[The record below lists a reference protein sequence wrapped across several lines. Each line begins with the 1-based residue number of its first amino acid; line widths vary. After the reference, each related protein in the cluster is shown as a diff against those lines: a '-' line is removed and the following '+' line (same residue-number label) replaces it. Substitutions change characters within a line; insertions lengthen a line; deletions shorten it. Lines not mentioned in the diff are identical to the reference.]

1 MKVLRKVLTAIAV
14 ILAVFLI
21 IRAVV
26 ELFAID
32 FSDPSSYASDWG
44 GPSLAGV
51 LLVHCLPGVLA
62 AIALVVWW
70 RRRRANDGTT
80 AT

>member
-1 MKVLRKVLTAIAV
+1 MTVLRKVVAAV
-14 ILAVFLI
+14 AVLLAVFLI
-21 IRAVV
+21 VRAVV
-26 ELFAID
+26 ELFVID

-44 GPSLAGV
+44 GPSLVGV
-51 LLVHCLPGVLA
+51 LIVHCLPGVLA
-62 AIALVVWW
+62 AIALVLWW

>member
-1 MKVLRKVLTAIAV
+1 MTVLRNVVTTLAV

-21 IRAVV
+21 VRAVV
-26 ELFAID
+26 ELFVID

-44 GPSLAGV
+44 RPSLVGV
-51 LLVHCLPGVLA
+51 LIVHCLPGVLA
-62 AIALVVWW
+62 AIALAVWW

-80 AT
+80 AR

>member
-1 MKVLRKVLTAIAV
+1 MRRVLAALAV

-21 IRAVV
+21 LRAVV
-26 ELFAID
+26 ELFVID
-32 FSDPSSYASDWG
+32 LSDPSSYASDWG

-62 AIALVVWW
+62 AIGLVVWW
-70 RRRRANDGTT
+70 RGRRARRADTEPPG
-80 AT
+80 

>member
-1 MKVLRKVLTAIAV
+1 MLRRLFTELGVL
-14 ILAVFLI
+14 LAVFLI
-21 IRAVV
+21 VRAIV
-26 ELFAID
+26 ELFVID

-44 GPSLAGV
+44 GPSLVGV
-51 LLVHCLPGVLA
+51 LIVHCLPGVLA

-70 RRRRANDGTT
+70 RRRNDGTT